1 MINHILLYIA
11 LLAGCIPLILF
22 KIKGCEIKKHNGVFA
37 LLCLLAFSSVY
48 EGIVSICLRVNITAW
63 YWIYSLL
70 EFTAIWYTFKTLIVQ
85 RPKWFFITF
94 LGLFLLLYCYSFI
107 YLVDFPVFIFK
118 AINKGFVTIFVLLS
132 SFLWVKQ
139 VFEQKVILRLY
150 QESSFYI
157 VMGLFFYYST
167 TISLFMLSNYIYHHD
182 ADFNVYWLVN
192 IISSLI
198 LRIILSI
205 SVWKMN

>member
-1 MINHILLYIA
+1 MIGQILLYIA
-11 LLAGCIPLILF
+11 LLAGCVPLVLF
-22 KIKGCEIKKHNGVFA
+22 LAKGCSVNKYRGVFA

-48 EGIVSICLRVNITAW
+48 ECIVSICFRVNITAW

-70 EFTAIWYTFKTLIVQ
+70 EFAVVWYSFKTVVVQ
-85 RPKWFFITF
+85 RPKWFFPTF

-107 YLVDFPVFIFK
+107 YLVDYPVFIFK
-118 AINKGFVTIFVLLS
+118 AINKGFVTILVLLS
-132 SFLWVKQ
+132 SFLWIRQ

-150 QESSFYI
+150 QESIFYV

-182 ADFNVYWLVN
+182 ANFDGYWLVN

-205 SVWKMN
+205 GVWKMK